1 MAIKKP
7 EEIIAGLKELIGD
20 RTDEAAINVLEDVDD
35 TLKDYSTNANIDWKA
50 KYEENDAAWKKKYKD
65 RFFGE
70 PVPEDEPEH
79 PEEKKLTFEELFKEE

>member
-20 RTDEAAINVLEDVDD
+20 RTDEAALNVLEDIDD
-35 TLKDYSTNANIDWKA
+35 TLKDYSKNVNIDWKA
-50 KYEENDAAWKKKYKD
+50 KYDENDAAWKKKYKD

-70 PVPEDEPEH
+70 PVPEDEPEP

>member
-20 RTDEAAINVLEDVDD
+20 RTDEAALNVLEDIDD
-35 TLKDYSTNANIDWKA
+35 TLKDYSTNVNIEWKA

-70 PVPEDEPEH
+70 PVPEDEPEE

>member
-20 RTDEAAINVLEDVDD
+20 RTDEAALNVLEDVDD

-50 KYEENDAAWKKKYKD
+50 KYDENDAAWKKKYKD
-65 RFFGE
+65 RFFGK
-70 PVPEDEPEH
+70 PVQEDEPEP